1 MRLTRHLLF
10 EDTSSDSREKA
21 KMDNKQN
28 DIEQIKADNTII
40 KIFEGIASKEEDST
54 DKKDKK

>member
-10 EDTSSDSREKA
+10 EDTSSDSGEKTR
-21 KMDNKQN
+21 MDNKQN

-40 KIFEGIASKEEDST
+40 KIFEGIASKEEDSIN
-54 DKKDKK
+54 KKDKK

>member
-1 MRLTRHLLF
+1 MKSARHLLF
-10 EDTSSDSREKA
+10 EDTSSDSKEKA
-21 KMDNKQN
+21 KKDNNRN

-40 KIFEGIASKEEDST
+40 KIFEGIASKEEDPL